1 MDLVNVILIIGGLA
15 FMVYALWLKAEMLD
29 IESRP
34 KHHDHRKGSYY
45 YESHKNNES
54 F

>member
-34 KHHDHRKGSYY
+34 KHHDHRKGSHYH
-45 YESHKNNES
+45 ESNNK
-54 F
+54 